1 MKKEVLHLSMRFRI
15 LLSDFIKRNILIS
28 ESKGIDHT
36 LVICFVALLSIGLI
50 MITSAT
56 LDYALQE
63 TSNPYHFIT
72 KHLIYLSM
80 GIVISVII
88 SKIKLSF
95 YYDYGK
101 YFLLLSFIISL
112 IIFIPGLGKEINGAK
127 RWLDLGFITIQV
139 SEISRLFVMFWISG
153 FIVKHD
159 VNKSFNKCL
168 LMIILLSIVIL
179 YQKDF
184 GSTTLLVFT
193 FFSLMLVSGL
203 YLKTLLSYVSLV
215 AFLAIPLILYVP
227 YRFKRVISFMN
238 PWDDQSGS
246 GYQLIASLLAFG
258 KGGILGLGLGSSV
271 QKLDYL
277 PESYNDF
284 IFALIAEELGLLFSL
299 IVLALFGIIFFRI
312 IRLANKS
319 NDNNLKFAAN
329 LSFTLGFF
337 ITYQALIHI
346 MVNTG
351 LAPTKGMGLP
361 FISYGGTNL
370 LMMFIFIGLLTRIQ
384 IENRQKISH
393 AVKRGY

>member
-1 MKKEVLHLSMRFRI
+1 
-15 LLSDFIKRNILIS
+15 LLSDIIKKNILIS
-28 ESKGIDHT
+28 ESHGIDHT
-36 LVICFVALLSIGLI
+36 MIICFVALLSIGLI

-56 LDYALQE
+56 LDYALDMR
-63 TSNPYHFIT
+63 SNPYYFIT

-80 GIVISVII
+80 GLILAAII

-139 SEISRLFVMFWISG
+139 SEVSRLFIMFWISG

-168 LMIILLSIVIL
+168 FMIVVLSLIIL
-179 YQKDF
+179 YQRDF
-184 GSTTLLVFT
+184 GSTVLLVFT
-193 FFSLMLVSGL
+193 FFSLMLVAGL
-203 YLKTLLSYVSLV
+203 HLRYLLSYLSLAV
-215 AFLAIPLILYVP
+215 LAAIPLILYQP
-227 YRFKRVISFMN
+227 YRLKRIVSFMN
-238 PWDDQSGS
+238 PWDDQSGG

-258 KGGILGLGLGSSV
+258 KGGFFGLGLGSSV
-271 QKLDYL
+271 QKLNYL

-284 IFALIAEELGLLFSL
+284 IFALIAEELGLFFSL
-299 IVLALFGIIFFRI
+299 IILILFSIIFFRI
-312 IRLANKS
+312 IRLANIS
-319 NDNNLKFAAN
+319 SDNNLRFASY
-329 LSFTLGFF
+329 LCFTLGFF

-370 LMMFIFIGLLTRIQ
+370 LMMFIFIGLLIRIQ

-393 AVKRGY
+393 AVKRGF

>member
-1 MKKEVLHLSMRFRI
+1 M
-15 LLSDFIKRNILIS
+15 LSDIIKKNILIS
-28 ESKGIDHT
+28 ESHGIDHT
-36 LVICFVALLSIGLI
+36 MIICFVALLSIGLI

-56 LDYALQE
+56 LDYALDMR
-63 TSNPYHFIT
+63 SNPYYFIT

-80 GIVISVII
+80 GLILAAII

-139 SEISRLFVMFWISG
+139 SEVSRLFIMFWISG

-168 LMIILLSIVIL
+168 FMIVVLSLIIL
-179 YQKDF
+179 YQRDF
-184 GSTTLLVFT
+184 GSTVLLVFT
-193 FFSLMLVSGL
+193 FFSLMLVAGL
-203 YLKTLLSYVSLV
+203 HLRYLLSYLSLAV
-215 AFLAIPLILYVP
+215 LAAIPLILYQP
-227 YRFKRVISFMN
+227 YRLKRIVSFMN
-238 PWDDQSGS
+238 PWDDQSGG

-258 KGGILGLGLGSSV
+258 KGGFFGLGLGSSV
-271 QKLDYL
+271 QKLNYL

-284 IFALIAEELGLLFSL
+284 IFALIAEELGLFFSL
-299 IVLALFGIIFFRI
+299 IILILFSIIFFRI
-312 IRLANKS
+312 IRLANIS
-319 NDNNLKFAAN
+319 SDNDLRFASY
-329 LSFTLGFF
+329 LCFTLGFF

-370 LMMFIFIGLLTRIQ
+370 LMMFIFIGLLIRIQ

-393 AVKRGY
+393 AVKRGF

>member
-80 GIVISVII
+80 GIIISVII

-168 LMIILLSIVIL
+168 FMIILLSIVIL